1 MMMAHES
8 PPLPEHRPL
17 GDDTV
22 AALRAAVL
30 QLWER
35 PDDGDAALHAAFTR
49 MAEEARARSLR
60 AEEVIVAFK
69 DILAGLPAL
78 QRGGRRLEASRFREQ
93 LVTHCIKAY
102 YAP

>member
-1 MMMAHES
+1 MMMAHDS

-17 GDDTV
+17 SDETV

-35 PDDGDAALHAAFTR
+35 PADGDAALHAAFAR
-49 MAEEARARSLR
+49 MADEARARSLR
-60 AEEVIVAFK
+60 AEEVVVAFK
-69 DILAGLPAL
+69 EILAGLPAL
-78 QRGGRRLEASRFREQ
+78 QRGGRRLEAGRFREQ

-102 YAP
+102 YAR